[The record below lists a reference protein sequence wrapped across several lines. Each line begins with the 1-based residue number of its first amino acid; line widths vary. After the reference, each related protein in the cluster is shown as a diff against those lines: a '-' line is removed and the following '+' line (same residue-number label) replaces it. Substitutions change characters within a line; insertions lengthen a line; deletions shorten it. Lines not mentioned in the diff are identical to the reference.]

1 MPRPTTARKPAAA
14 TPRAEPLTPDEEA
27 MWRALA
33 QVLTVLPRRLEA
45 DLVEASGLT
54 LSEYKVLVD
63 LSEAPGRSLRMHQ
76 LVTSNLLTNS
86 GMTRVVDRL
95 ERDGFIER
103 TRSADDGRGHVAVLT
118 RAGLRRLQGAYP
130 SHLASVRAN
139 VVDHLGTMNLRALA
153 RALEAIA
160 ADCASQANHANQASQ
175 ANRRGAI

>member
-1 MPRPTTARKPAAA
+1 M
-14 TPRAEPLTPDEEA
+14 PLTPDEEA

-103 TRSADDGRGHVAVLT
+103 RRTADDGRGQVAVLT
-118 RAGLRRLQGAYP
+118 TAGLRRLRGAYP
-130 SHLASVRAN
+130 GHLASVRAH
-139 VVDHLGTMNLRALA
+139 VVDHLGRTNLRTLALA
-153 RALEAIA
+153 LDAIA
-160 ADCASQANHANQASQ
+160 ADCANPANHASQ